1 MAGTGH
7 PNVITA
13 LLLTVMN
20 DKITVVK
27 TAVAASHGKEK
38 AAARAHVKVIANV
51 LVAVMVKN
59 VIILIHRDAA
69 AMEQENSATKTR
81 PVVRIIAVSQMKY
94 AVMENAIIHRLE
106 IVGQG
111 RIGFRRR
118 LPLVT
123 QVVVLRRGEVQD
135 QILVGIL

>member
-27 TAVAASHGKEK
+27 TAVAASRGKEK

-51 LVAVMVKN
+51 RVAVMVKN
-59 VIILIHRDAA
+59 VIRWLRTNAAIMERVKPAPIIKSAA
-69 AMEQENSATKTR
+69 AAT
-81 PVVRIIAVSQMKY
+81 V
-94 AVMENAIIHRLE
+94 AIL
-106 IVGQG
+106 
-111 RIGFRRR
+111 
-118 LPLVT
+118 
-123 QVVVLRRGEVQD
+123 
-135 QILVGIL
+135 